1 MKLILNS
8 KKSARENAQLFFE
21 EAKILKSK
29 ILGAQA
35 GMKEVRAKIAALEQ
49 RVRADA
55 PAVLEIRRTKEWFE
69 KYRWCVT
76 RNGLLVVG
84 GKDAH
89 SNEAVVRK
97 HLEENDWY
105 FHADV
110 HGAPHCVL
118 KNGKTKAKKE
128 DLEDAAAFAGLFSS
142 VWKKGSLGVRVYRVS
157 LEQVSKKAPA
167 GESLGKGAFMIY
179 GAREWYDPI
188 MRLAWGVQSTKDGAR
203 ILCGPLLAVRAHA
216 QHVME
221 IIPGPKSKSDT
232 AKAYRRSL
240 EKTNPPIKISL
251 DELIAALPTGEFAL
265 KPLSS
270 PRN

>member
-1 MKLILNS
+1 MKIILDT
-8 KKSARENAQLFFE
+8 KKSARENAQVFFE
-21 EAKILKSK
+21 EAKTLKSK
-29 ILGAQA
+29 ITGAQS
-35 GMKEVRAKIAALEQ
+35 GMREVHAKIAALEQ
-49 RVRADA
+49 KARADA
-55 PAVLEIRRTKEWFE
+55 PAALEIRRSKEWFE

-118 KNGKTKAKKE
+118 KKGKTLAKKE

-157 LEQVSKKAPA
+157 MEQVSKKAPA

-179 GAREWYDPI
+179 GVREWYNPI
-188 MRLAWGVQSTKDGAR
+188 MRLAWGVQPVQDGAR
-203 ILCGPLLAVRAHA
+203 ILCGPLPAVRAHA

-221 IIPGPKSKSDT
+221 IVPGPKSKSDT
-232 AKAYRRSL
+232 AKAYRRTL
-240 EKTNPPIKISL
+240 EKTNPPIKVSL
-251 DELIAALPTGEFAL
+251 DELIAALPTGEFSL
-265 KPLSS
+265 KPILSA
-270 PRN
+270 RN